1 MHVSVVVL
9 RFRMIMTGDKKKQD
23 EIKKLRFTIDAL
35 KQPDPFAREQS
46 LTQEVVEA
54 IRWQAARTPLQVMG
68 ERERIMSEL
77 ETEANNCWHVWLLA
91 ECHIHWLGFG
101 PDNQKPRRENRR
113 GHHTGSAW

>member
-1 MHVSVVVL
+1 MLHVSVVVL
-9 RFRMIMTGDKKKQD
+9 RFRMILTGDGKKQD

-77 ETEANNCWHVWLLA
+77 ETEANNCWHVWLRVRVVPLVGMR
-91 ECHIHWLGFG
+91 LSL
-101 PDNQKPRRENRR
+101 
-113 GHHTGSAW
+113 TGTVANVAVGWPTLPNT